1 MTRTLK
7 RRLALL
13 ASAAVIA
20 LAPSVAHA
28 DPITQV
34 IVAAVS
40 AIGGASAA
48 AATASFLAAFG
59 STIYATA
66 ASWALGKLSGS
77 KVSSASQERQAAVTQ
92 LTLGEVPREAIVG
105 RAATGGS
112 LADAYYYG
120 GANGT
125 DWNAFMIAIAD
136 HPCDALEG
144 FYVNDTYV
152 PFTGDGFVAGY
163 NNQLQV
169 FWRPGEAGDADLPS
183 DIQGLGPATAAGSMK
198 GVARVFVA
206 YKADAPDAKSPVWT
220 GGRPQ
225 FLWVV
230 RGARVYDPR
239 EDDTVTGGEGAQRW
253 DDPSTWTWK
262 ENAELCRYAFNRGF
276 YAFNQVDD
284 QNRLRVGRGLSAYEA
299 PPERVIAAAN
309 LCDELVAIDETTS
322 EPRYRVGGVIRA
334 NESFDRVEQMF
345 ADAMGG
351 YIIQPEGGVAVD
363 PGQAKTPVASIT
375 DDDILAGMPI
385 SVTPFR
391 SDSDRVNTV
400 VARYIEPS
408 QKYADTAAGVKR
420 DPADIVRDGGP
431 MEEVLSLPLVP
442 YRTQAERLAEYRRR
456 QHRLERL
463 AGFTLGPRFAFI
475 EEGDWIEWRS
485 KRWGDESKLFRVTA
499 YSLDLGWRNTLSVEE
514 TAYEV
519 FGFGGEYTPA
529 EVLTPAL
536 PPGALALAGVT
547 ALAVQLQGDND
558 ELVPA
563 VRFAWTTPVDRAI
576 EKIRAEIRIQGE
588 TDVASTTTDEVNDG
602 VLVVTSGVPAS
613 ATLQVRLYPL
623 GVPGRASVASS
634 WITLTTGGLV
644 ASDTKSF
651 GGLTGDQI
659 KAIEAAARKAQLDIL
674 DARVKA
680 LGDLKVAM
688 DQLRQVLSG
697 KPLGEVIVEQRQ
709 VLINT
714 NATVG
719 ENTAAIASEAVARQ
733 TAISAEAY
741 QRTVLATDYSGFKAS
756 TSTSL
761 VTLSTATSATAASL
775 ASVTTDY
782 NGFKASAST
791 TLISLS
797 NATSATAASLTM
809 LESTVAANKASADAG
824 LLTVA
829 TDISALSTQYTSLN
843 ATVLANK
850 ASADSSLSVLTT
862 NLSSTA
868 ASLTTLTSNFNSFQ
882 SSATTSL
889 TTLSNA
895 QSTQASQIT
904 ALQSTAAGLS
914 ASVSSQASTLVDVT
928 SKLAVARF
936 VLEAAAS
943 GGRPARVSLESDSYG
958 GSNIALTAAKIY
970 WGDNT
975 VFDDATD
982 TLRTVTGSTA
992 AVLGL
997 GSPFGASADLL
1008 WWIGPSGVSLGAMS
1022 RANAYFYIAGSS
1034 PYIGGAGL
1042 GAGKEVKNAG
1052 GGFSGYIGAGV
1063 GWNAAAYIGL
1073 NIDAGPGS
1081 FMVSVNGVATRDGIS
1096 SANAMGAWRLTDGS
1110 ATLASGY
1117 VTAFVTDGLQGTAFS
1132 ALKKVSTTLTGS
1144 VTLTLEFQGVGG
1156 GGGDT
1161 GTVSGDVFVQYVKD

>member
-485 KRWGDESKLFRVTA
+485 KRWADESKLFRVTA

-519 FGFGGEYTPA
+519 FGFGGEYTPV
-529 EVLTPAL
+529 EVLVPAL
-536 PPGALALAGVT
+536 PPGALALAGVSAT
-547 ALAVQLQGDND
+547 AIQLQGADGQRQ
-558 ELVPA
+558 PA

-576 EKIRAEIRIQGE
+576 AAIRAEIRIQGE
-588 TDVASTTTDEVNDG
+588 TEIASSSTEEVNAG
-602 VLVVTSGVPAS
+602 VLVITNGVPTA
-613 ATLQVRLYPL
+613 AAVQVRLYPV
-623 GVPGRASVASS
+623 GEPGRAVVPSS
-634 WITLTTGGLV
+634 WISLTTGDLV
-644 ASDTKSF
+644 ASDSKAV
-651 GGLTGDQI
+651 GGVTGDQV
-659 KAIEAAARKAQLDIL
+659 KAIDAAARKAQLDIM
-674 DARVKA
+674 DARLKA
-680 LGDLKVAM
+680 LGDLKAFEAI
-688 DQLRQVLSG
+688 LRQVLSG
-697 KPLGEVIVEQRQ
+697 KPLGEVIAEQRQ
-709 VLINT
+709 VLIDT
-714 NATVG
+714 NVVVG
-719 ENTAAIASEAVARQ
+719 SNTAAIASEAVARQ

-741 QRTVLATDYSGFKAS
+741 QRTVLATDYNGFKATAS
-756 TSTSL
+756 ADL
-761 VTLSTATSATAASL
+761 ITLSTATSTTAASL
-775 ASVTTDY
+775 TTLTTNF
-782 NGFKASAST
+782 NGFQSSATS

-797 NATSATAASLTM
+797 SATSATAASLTT

-829 TDISALSTQYTSLN
+829 TDVSALSTQYTALN
-843 ATVLANK
+843 ATVAANK
-850 ASADSSLSVLTT
+850 ASADSSLSVLTS
-862 NLSSTA
+862 NLSATA

-882 SSATTSL
+882 SSASTSL

-904 ALQSTAAGLS
+904 TLQSNATSLS
-914 ASVSSQASTLVDVT
+914 ATVSSQASTLADVAG
-928 SKLAVARF
+928 KVAVARF
-936 VLEAAAS
+936 VVQALAS
-943 GGRPARVSLESDSYG
+943 GGQPAVLGVTSDSLS
-958 GSNIALTAAKIY
+958 GSNIALTAAQIY
-970 WGDNT
+970 FGPNT
-975 VFDDATD
+975 VFTDATKV
-982 TLRTVTGSTA
+982 LRTDLA
-992 AVLGL
+992 DAVYMQTWGA
-997 GSPFGASADLL
+997 PFGAASDLFL
-1008 WWIGPSGVSLGAMS
+1008 WFGPPGVSYSAAT
-1022 RANAYFYIAGSS
+1022 RANAYFYISKTAPYLGGSAFPS
-1034 PYIGGAGL
+1034 GGAG
-1042 GAGKEVKNAG
+1042 GFEVNL
-1052 GGFSGYIGAGV
+1052 STP
-1063 GWNAAAYIGL
+1063 L
-1073 NIDAGPGS
+1073 
-1081 FMVSVNGVATRDGIS
+1081 VSASRFGT
-1096 SANAMGAWRLTDGS
+1096 GS
-1110 ATLASGY
+1110 ATTDTVTVTTSGGDGAVTY
-1117 VTAFVTDGLQGTAFS
+1117 SWAYLSGAGFTPSSTTGDAVAFTGSITALGQTLDGYWRVTARDEAGHVAF
-1132 ALKKVSTTLTGS
+1132 A
-1144 VTLTLEFQGVGG
+1144 
-1156 GGGDT
+1156 
-1161 GTVSGDVFVQYVKD
+1161 DVRILISENS

>member
-28 DPITQV
+28 DPITTA
-34 IVAAVS
+34 IVAVVN
-40 AIGGASAA
+40 AIGGATI
-48 AATASFLAAFG
+48 AATVGNFLIAYGGA
-59 STIYATA
+59 IYATA
-66 ASWALGKLSGS
+66 ASWELGKLSGS

-120 GANGT
+120 GTNGT
-125 DWNAFMIAIAD
+125 DWNAFVIAIAD

-206 YKADAPDAKSPVWT
+206 YKADAPDAKNPVWT

-239 EDDTVTGGEGAQRW
+239 EDDTVTGGEGPQRW

-276 YAFNQVDD
+276 YAFNQVND

-485 KRWGDESKLFRVTA
+485 KRWADEPKLFRVTA

-536 PPGALALAGVT
+536 PPGALALDGVT

-563 VRFAWTTPVDRAI
+563 VRFAWTTPVDRDI
-576 EKIRAEIRIQGE
+576 EKIRAEIRILGE
-588 TDVASTTTDEVNDG
+588 TDLASTTTDEVNDG

-613 ATLQVRLYPL
+613 GTVQARLYPL
-623 GVPGRASVASS
+623 GMPGRAIVPSE

-644 ASDTKSF
+644 ATNTTGVGTRSIAQVNQLLDDLSPVAEAAEELADFVKNTAPYVADLKDAVATANAEAKASAYATIQTAIGAAKAREAIIGSSYVDGKKPKTYALEVRGVADNAITQVAALGVVVDDNMAQVSEYIALQTGINEATASTLETVEAAVADNKATYDAFVLAQASTNTATVEALTALTAEVDSSQAGFTDYTKAQADINEATASTLTALKADVDDNKATYDSFVTTQVDLNASLANATTALASDFADFAGEVATTYATKSYADGAVSSYDTTLKTWNTSKDNPLFVIADTTVNTVTDIMGNVYGSAGF
-651 GGLTGDQI
+651 GINAGGAIASVRAFASGGFAETSLVRIQADRFQIQAGTESATTGLAPFTYDAGTGTLFVNNVTLRRGNIQGA
-659 KAIEAAARKAQLDIL
+659 AIAT
-674 DARVKA
+674 A
-680 LGDLKVAM
+680 LGFDWTGGVTLTTSNADVGPGQSVTVSDGVA
-688 DQLRQVLSG
+688 DIFIDVFLY
-697 KPLGEVIVEQRQ
+697 
-709 VLINT
+709 
-714 NATVG
+714 A
-719 ENTAAIASEAVARQ
+719 ENTAPSSGQDV
-733 TAISAEAY
+733 TVKLYKDGSLFK
-741 QRTVLATDYSGFKAS
+741 QRFFKIPIQNQGHVNFPVLDLGVSGSHTYSIKA
-756 TSTSL
+756 
-761 VTLSTATSATAASL
+761 TATPGT
-775 ASVTTDY
+775 
-782 NGFKASAST
+782 
-791 TLISLS
+791 
-797 NATSATAASLTM
+797 
-809 LESTVAANKASADAG
+809 
-824 LLTVA
+824 
-829 TDISALSTQYTSLN
+829 
-843 ATVLANK
+843 
-850 ASADSSLSVLTT
+850 
-862 NLSSTA
+862 
-868 ASLTTLTSNFNSFQ
+868 
-882 SSATTSL
+882 
-889 TTLSNA
+889 
-895 QSTQASQIT
+895 
-904 ALQSTAAGLS
+904 
-914 ASVSSQASTLVDVT
+914 
-928 SKLAVARF
+928 
-936 VLEAAAS
+936 
-943 GGRPARVSLESDSYG
+943 G
-958 GSNIALTAAKIY
+958 GSCTA
-970 WGDNT
+970 
-975 VFDDATD
+975 
-982 TLRTVTGSTA
+982 TA
-992 AVLGL
+992 AVLRL
-997 GSPFGASADLL
+997 MPLFRTGA
-1008 WWIGPSGVSLGAMS
+1008 
-1022 RANAYFYIAGSS
+1022 
-1034 PYIGGAGL
+1034 
-1042 GAGKEVKNAG
+1042 
-1052 GGFSGYIGAGV
+1052 
-1063 GWNAAAYIGL
+1063 
-1073 NIDAGPGS
+1073 
-1081 FMVSVNGVATRDGIS
+1081 
-1096 SANAMGAWRLTDGS
+1096 
-1110 ATLASGY
+1110 
-1117 VTAFVTDGLQGTAFS
+1117 
-1132 ALKKVSTTLTGS
+1132 
-1144 VTLTLEFQGVGG
+1144 
-1156 GGGDT
+1156 
-1161 GTVSGDVFVQYVKD
+1161 